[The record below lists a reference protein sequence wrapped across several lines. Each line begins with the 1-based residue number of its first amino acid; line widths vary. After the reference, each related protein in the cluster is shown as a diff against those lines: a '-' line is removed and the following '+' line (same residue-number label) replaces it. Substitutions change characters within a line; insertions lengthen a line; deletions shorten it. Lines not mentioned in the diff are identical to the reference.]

1 MKNLRIMYAIVALF
15 CTLLVADHANAG
27 VRVYVRIG
35 PPPPRYV
42 VVRPRPY
49 CRDAVWVDGYW
60 GWNGRRHYWVEGR
73 YINPRRGYVYVPGR
87 WERHRRG
94 WYWSEGYWCR
104 R

>member
-1 MKNLRIMYAIVALF
+1 MKSLRMMCAAVVLF
-15 CTLLVADHANAG
+15 SALLVADNASAG

-42 VVRPRPY
+42 VRHRPY
-49 CRDAVWVDGYW
+49 YRDAVWVDGYW
-60 GWNGRRHYWVEGR
+60 AWNGRRHCWVEGR
-73 YINPRRGYVYVPGR
+73 YLRPRRGYVYVPGR

-94 WYWSEGYWCR
+94 WYWAEGYWCR